1 MLESLHYAMV
11 GSEAVNEFQ
20 NLRKV
25 FYIQA
30 RIEWQGKGKK
40 KKEDLKSH
48 ILYLTFLFCEYDK
61 YEFYTNQN
69 RQA

>member
-40 KKEDLKSH
+40 KKKKGRPEKPH
-48 ILYLTFLFCEYDK
+48 IIFNFLIL
-61 YEFYTNQN
+61 
-69 RQA
+69 